1 MMYTQ
6 ILSVVVLRLFVF
18 NVDRV
23 RREFLLMGVAISVA
37 SIIPCVLVDQPLIV
51 VVVDLIIRTV
61 Y

>member
-1 MMYTQ
+1 MYTQ